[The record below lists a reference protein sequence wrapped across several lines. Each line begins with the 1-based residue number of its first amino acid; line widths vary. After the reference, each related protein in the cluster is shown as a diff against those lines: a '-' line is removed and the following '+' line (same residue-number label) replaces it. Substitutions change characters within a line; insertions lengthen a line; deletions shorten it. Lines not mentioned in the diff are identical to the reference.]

1 MYVGSLVGDVGADVA
16 CPLDEAAVCGNK
28 VERMFLKMSVK
39 SAMGMMMSL
48 CSVSWSPVCSGPP
61 NGPFGECLMTDGRR

>member
-16 CPLDEAAVCGNK
+16 CSLEEAALCGNK
-28 VERMFLKMSVK
+28 VERMFLKTSVK

-61 NGPFGECLMTDGRR
+61 SGPFWGCLMTDRRR